1 MSALLA
7 YLHSLSMMAL
17 AAMLFVQLLSIDGLH
32 DRQQLE
38 RFVRY
43 SFGLAA
49 VAGVMLIS
57 GVGLL
62 VWAERGVAFDLRNP
76 VFYIKLAV
84 FAAMLLIAIT
94 LSSLN
99 RFVLLQADRA
109 APRSRAE
116 DSIMKATRS
125 IEPLQSDR
133 PHGRDLARGAQ
144 SGIIRLVGCV
154 PSRA

>member
-17 AAMLFVQLLSIDGLH
+17 AAMLFVQLLSIDKLH

-38 RFVRY
+38 RFVRF

-49 VAGVMLIS
+49 AAGVMLIS

-62 VWAERGVAFDLRNP
+62 VWAERGLAFYLRNP

-84 FAAMLLIAIT
+84 FAAMLLVAIT
-94 LSSLN
+94 
-99 RFVLLQADRA
+99 
-109 APRSRAE
+109 P
-116 DSIMKATRS
+116 
-125 IEPLQSDR
+125 
-133 PHGRDLARGAQ
+133 ARIILHWHREASTGKMPTPAGA
-144 SGIIRLVGCV
+144 SNLK
-154 PSRA
+154 

>member
-1 MSALLA
+1 MFALLA

-62 VWAERGVAFDLRNP
+62 VWAERGVAFYLRNP

-94 LSSLN
+94 PARIILQWHREAGTGKIPEQGMVFFVKRYLTAEAILLLIIPLAASL
-99 RFVLLQADRA
+99 
-109 APRSRAE
+109 
-116 DSIMKATRS
+116 
-125 IEPLQSDR
+125 
-133 PHGRDLARGAQ
+133 LARGIGLQ
-144 SGIIRLVGCV
+144 
-154 PSRA
+154 PSSS

>member
-62 VWAERGVAFDLRNP
+62 VWAERGVAFYLRNP

-94 LSSLN
+94 PARIILQWHREASTGKIPEQGMVFFVKRYLTAEAILLLIIPLAASLS
-99 RFVLLQADRA
+99 
-109 APRSRAE
+109 
-116 DSIMKATRS
+116 
-125 IEPLQSDR
+125 
-133 PHGRDLARGAQ
+133 ARGIGLQ
-144 SGIIRLVGCV
+144 
-154 PSRA
+154 PSSS

>member
-62 VWAERGVAFDLRNP
+62 VWAERGVAFYLRNP

-94 LSSLN
+94 PARIILQWHREASTGKIPEQGMVFFVKRYLTAEAILLLIIPLAASL
-99 RFVLLQADRA
+99 
-109 APRSRAE
+109 
-116 DSIMKATRS
+116 
-125 IEPLQSDR
+125 
-133 PHGRDLARGAQ
+133 LARGIGLQ
-144 SGIIRLVGCV
+144 
-154 PSRA
+154 PSSS

>member
-17 AAMLFVQLLSIDGLH
+17 AAMLFVQLLSIDKLH

-38 RFVRY
+38 RFVRF

-49 VAGVMLIS
+49 AAGVMLIS

-62 VWAERGVAFDLRNP
+62 VWAERGLAFYLRNP

-84 FAAMLLIAIT
+84 FAAMLLVAIT
-94 LSSLN
+94 PARIILHWHREASTGKMPEQGMVLFVKRYLTVEAILFLFIPLAASLSE
-99 RFVLLQADRA
+99 RGIGLQ
-109 APRSRAE
+109 
-116 DSIMKATRS
+116 
-125 IEPLQSDR
+125 
-133 PHGRDLARGAQ
+133 
-144 SGIIRLVGCV
+144 
-154 PSRA
+154 PSSS

>member
-17 AAMLFVQLLSIDGLH
+17 AAMLFVQLLSIDKLH

-38 RFVRY
+38 RFVRF

-49 VAGVMLIS
+49 AAGVMLIS

-62 VWAERGVAFDLRNP
+62 VWAERGLAFYLRNP

-84 FAAMLLIAIT
+84 FAAMLLVAVTPARIILHWHREASTGTMPEQGMVVFVKRYLTVEAILFLVIPLAAS
-94 LSSLN
+94 LSE
-99 RFVLLQADRA
+99 RGIGLQ
-109 APRSRAE
+109 
-116 DSIMKATRS
+116 
-125 IEPLQSDR
+125 
-133 PHGRDLARGAQ
+133 
-144 SGIIRLVGCV
+144 
-154 PSRA
+154 PSSS

>member
-17 AAMLFVQLLSIDGLH
+17 AAMLFVQLLSIDKLH

-38 RFVRY
+38 RFVRF

-49 VAGVMLIS
+49 AAGVMLIS

-62 VWAERGVAFDLRNP
+62 LWADRGVAFYLRNP

-94 LSSLN
+94 PSRIILQWHREASTGKIPEQGMVIFVKRYLTVEAILFLVIPLAASLS
-99 RFVLLQADRA
+99 
-109 APRSRAE
+109 
-116 DSIMKATRS
+116 
-125 IEPLQSDR
+125 
-133 PHGRDLARGAQ
+133 ARGIGLQ
-144 SGIIRLVGCV
+144 LS
-154 PSRA
+154 PS